1 MPGDQALER
10 SVLFVTALTS
20 FLGPFMVSS
29 VNVALPA
36 IQADFGMDAVQL
48 SWMATAYLLATAMFL
63 IPAGRLADI
72 HGRKKV
78 FTIGL
83 IIYTLASALA
93 LLAPS
98 GAWLIA
104 ARFLQGSGAAL
115 FVTTGM
121 AIITSVFPP
130 ERRGKIIGIYVS
142 AVYVGLSVGPF
153 VGGVITQRWGWRYL
167 FILMLPLGSA
177 MILIS
182 HRFLRGEWADARGQ
196 KLDVAGSLIY
206 GAAIASLVYGATH
219 LPTGQGYLL
228 LSAAAVGLVLFIWR
242 QKQTPQPVFD
252 VTLFQTNRTFAF
264 SSLAAL
270 INYAATFAIAF
281 LLSLFLQYLKGLTPQ
296 AAGMLLAA
304 QPVTMA
310 ICSPLAGRLS
320 DRIEPRLLASAGMSI
335 TALGLA
341 AFAMLDATTPAGLIV
356 ANLIWLGVGFALF
369 SSPNMS
375 AIMGSVER
383 RHFGI
388 AAGAAST
395 MRLLG
400 QMLSMAVAATVLA
413 IFIGRQAIQPHNY
426 ALFLK
431 STQTVFGIFSALC
444 LMGVYFSMFRGKLRA

>member
-1 MPGDQALER
+1 MAGDQALER
-10 SVLFVTALTS
+10 SVLVVTTLTS

-83 IIYTLASALA
+83 AVYTFASALA
-93 LLAPS
+93 LLVSS
-98 GAWLIA
+98 GAGLIG
-104 ARFLQGSGAAL
+104 ARFLQGSGAAM

-130 ERRGKIIGIYVS
+130 ERRGRIIGIYVS
-142 AVYVGLSVGPF
+142 AVYVGLSLGPF
-153 VGGVITQRWGWRYL
+153 VGGMITHRWGWRYL
-167 FILMLPLGSA
+167 FILMLPLGIA
-177 MILIS
+177 MILIT
-182 HRFLRGEWADARGQ
+182 RRYLKGEWADARGQ
-196 KLDVAGSLIY
+196 KLDLPGSLMY
-206 GAAIASLVYGATH
+206 GAAVASLVYGATH
-219 LPTGQGYLL
+219 LPAGQGYLL
-228 LSAAAVGLVLFIWR
+228 LGAALIGLGLFVRR
-242 QKQTPQPVFD
+242 QKRTAQPVFD
-252 VTLFQTNRTFAF
+252 VSLFQSNRTFAF

-281 LLSLFLQYLKGLTPQ
+281 LLSLFLQYLKGLSPQ
-296 AAGMLLAA
+296 AAGVLLAA

-310 ICSPLAGRLS
+310 ICSPIAGRLS
-320 DRIEPRLLASAGMSI
+320 DRIEPRLLASAGMGV

-341 AFAMLDATTPAGLIV
+341 GFSLLHATTHAGLIV
-356 ANLIWLGVGFALF
+356 ANLIWLGVGFGLF

-383 RHFGI
+383 RHFGV

-400 QMLSMAVAATVLA
+400 QMLSMAVAAMVLA
-413 IFIGRQAIQPHNY
+413 IFIGRQPIQPDTY
-426 ALFLK
+426 LLFLK
-431 STQTVFGIFSALC
+431 STRTIFAVFSGLC
-444 LMGVYFSMFRGKLRA
+444 LVGVFFSMFRGKLRA

>member
-10 SVLFVTALTS
+10 SVLVVTTLTS

-36 IQADFGMDAVQL
+36 IQDDFGMDAVQL

-78 FTIGL
+78 FTLGL
-83 IIYTLASALA
+83 AVYTLASGLA

-98 GAWLIA
+98 AASLIA
-104 ARFLQGSGAAL
+104 ARFLQGSGAAM

-130 ERRGKIIGIYVS
+130 RRRGKIIGIYVS
-142 AVYVGLSVGPF
+142 AVYVGLSLGPF
-153 VGGVITQRWGWRYL
+153 IGGFITQHWGWRHL
-167 FILMLPLGSA
+167 FSMMLPLGLG
-177 MILIS
+177 MIALTR
-182 HRFLRGEWADARGQ
+182 RFLKGEWADASGQ
-196 KLDVAGSLIY
+196 KLDWPGSLIY
-206 GAAIASLVYGATH
+206 GAAVAGLVIGATH
-219 LPTGQGYLL
+219 LPSGRGYLL
-228 LSAAAVGLVLFIWR
+228 LGAALLGLVLFVWR
-242 QKQTPQPVFD
+242 QKRAAQPVFD
-252 VTLFQTNRTFAF
+252 VSLFQTNRTFAF

-270 INYAATFAIAF
+270 INYAATFALAF

-310 ICSPLAGRLS
+310 VCSPLAGRLS
-320 DRIEPRLLASAGMSI
+320 DRIEPRLLASAGM
-335 TALGLA
+335 TVTMLGLA
-341 AFAMLDATTPAGLIV
+341 GFALLHAATPDGLIV
-356 ANLIWLGVGFALF
+356 ANLIWLGVGFGLF

-400 QMLSMAVAATVLA
+400 QMLSMAVAAMVLA
-413 IFIGRQAIQPHNY
+413 VFIGRQPIQPDNY

-431 STQTVFGIFSALC
+431 STRTVFAIFSALC
-444 LMGVYFSMFRGKLRA
+444 LIGVFFSLLRGKLRE